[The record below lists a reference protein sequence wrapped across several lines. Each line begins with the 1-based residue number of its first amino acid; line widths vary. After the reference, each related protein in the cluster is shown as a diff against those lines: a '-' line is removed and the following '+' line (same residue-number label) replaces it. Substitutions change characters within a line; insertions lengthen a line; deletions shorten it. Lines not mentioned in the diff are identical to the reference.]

1 MSVFAGCAKQ
11 APPPP
16 PPPEVTVARPVVRE
30 VTDYF
35 EFPGKTEAVDRVE
48 VRARVTGYLDKVN
61 FVDGQNVKKGDLL
74 YEIDPRPYQA
84 ALDRA
89 KGELARLLALADKA
103 KADVARSERLRPSG
117 AISQDEYELRVANL
131 AVTQASI
138 QSAQA
143 AIREAELNLGYTKI
157 RSQIDG
163 RVSRTRV
170 TEGNLVQM
178 GNNDSNV
185 LTTVVSTN
193 PIYVYFNVDERV
205 LLKYQELAFKTGKEL
220 HPDNLKDLKFPV
232 EIGLANETGFPH
244 AGVADFADN
253 EIDRS
258 TGTLRV
264 RGIFENVKEYLTPGL
279 YVRVRTPFG
288 EPHPALLVDDRA
300 IGTDQRLKY
309 LLTVGKDNLVK
320 RCDVKVGKLLDG
332 LRVVE
337 SDHLTADSR
346 VVVNGLQRA
355 REDSPVQPKFAESEA
370 AARPATTKPAA
381 NPAKQTTKN

>member
-170 TEGNLVQM
+170 TAGNLVQM